1 MATNIEWKAKARDFD
16 RQQELARQLTGE
28 LAIVLYQRDTFFAVP
43 EGRLKLRQLSENEGD
58 LIFYRREDIAGA
70 KASHFL
76 AAKTRHPN
84 EVRQIFAD
92 RLSILGEVI
101 KTRRLYF
108 VGQSRIH
115 FDSVEGLGH
124 FIELEVVLRED
135 QSHEEGHA
143 VARELQEKLGVA
155 TEDLIGVAYLDLLL
169 QGNTRS

>member
-16 RQQELARQLTGE
+16 RQQKLARQLTGN
-28 LAIVLYQRDTFFAVP
+28 LAIVLQQRDTFFVVP

-92 RLSILGEVI
+92 RLGVIGEVI
-101 KTRRLYF
+101 KTRRLYLA
-108 VGQSRIH
+108 GQSRLH

-124 FIELEVVLRED
+124 FIEVEVVLREG

-143 VARELQEKLGVA
+143 VARELQVKLGVA

-169 QGNTRS
+169 QGNTRN